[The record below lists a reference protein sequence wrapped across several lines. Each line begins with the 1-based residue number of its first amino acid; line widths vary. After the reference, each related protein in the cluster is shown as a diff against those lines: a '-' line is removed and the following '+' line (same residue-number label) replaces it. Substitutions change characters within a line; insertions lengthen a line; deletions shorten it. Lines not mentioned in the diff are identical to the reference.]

1 MKKERRNQI
10 VRSMF
15 QSGYSD
21 EEIAQELAMTKG
33 HINKIKRELGLT
45 VKRRRPEDDADAIV
59 ELFEQ
64 GFDRDQIAEKIGWSK
79 GTVNIILKDRG
90 YGRKV
95 IEPEPLPVPVRR
107 KVKAEKVVIHG
118 KVYWDV
124 TPFFLNMEG
133 DSIWMST

>member
-10 VRSMF
+10 VRSMHKA
-15 QSGYSD
+15 GYSD
-21 EEIAQELAMTKG
+21 EEIAQELAITKG
-33 HINKIKRELGLT
+33 HVNKIKRELGLT

-90 YGRKV
+90 FGRKV
-95 IEPEPLPVPVRR
+95 MEPEPLPVPVRR